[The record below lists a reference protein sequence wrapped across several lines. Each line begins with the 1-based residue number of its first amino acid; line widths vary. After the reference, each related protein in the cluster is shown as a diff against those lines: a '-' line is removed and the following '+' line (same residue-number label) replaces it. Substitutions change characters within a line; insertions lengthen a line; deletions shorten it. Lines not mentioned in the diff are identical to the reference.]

1 MVPGIVAVHQVSEDF
16 WISGLWFGVSS
27 EQIKERDMHG
37 VTSEQQ
43 LVDVVERHAQPL
55 GAAAANHDLLIE
67 AIRSQARG
75 KRFVLIGEASHG
87 TAEFYRIRADI
98 TRHLI
103 VEEGFDA
110 VAVEADWPD
119 AYRVND
125 FVSGRS
131 DDPDA
136 DAALS
141 GFQRFPTWMWRNT
154 EVLAFVEWLHGYNL
168 GSGPF
173 TKYNGQKKE
182 KVQRGEHEPV
192 GFYGLDLYSMTT
204 SMAAVLEYLDK
215 IDPEEASAARE
226 RYACFGQFINNP
238 QAYGYAIASGR
249 WDSCEQEVI
258 TQLIRL
264 QQKARVYIGR
274 DGPFAGSDYFSAQQ
288 NAELVKNAEE
298 YYRAM
303 FRGRPNTWNLR
314 DRHMFET
321 LEKLADHLETRLER
335 EPRLIVWAHN
345 SHLGNAAATDMGRR
359 GEINIGQLVTEKY
372 GRDGLR
378 VGFSTSRGT
387 VTAATDWDTP
397 AKTKTIRVPLPGS
410 YEELFSRLQKK
421 SFYLD
426 LTAENEA
433 VEMLKEE
440 RLQRAI
446 GVIYRP
452 ETERISHYFH
462 SSLPRQFDFMI
473 HIDETEAVTPLR
485 ARIHKRPGE
494 MDETFP
500 SGF

>member
-1 MVPGIVAVHQVSEDF
+1 MHNV
-16 WISGLWFGVSS
+16 ISG
-27 EQIKERDMHG
+27 
-37 VTSEQQ
+37 QQ
-43 LVDVVERHAQPL
+43 LIDVVEKYAQPL
-55 GAAAANHDLLIE
+55 GPAPDSHDLLIE
-67 AIRSQARG
+67 AVRGRARG

-87 TAEFYRIRADI
+87 TAEFYRIRAEI

-103 VEEGFDA
+103 VEEEFDA

-131 DDPDA
+131 NDRDA

-154 EVLAFVEWLHGYNL
+154 EVLAFIDWLHGFNL
-168 GSGPF
+168 GSHSF
-173 TKYNGQKKE
+173 TKYSGRKKE
-182 KVQRGEHEPV
+182 KIQRGEQEPV

-204 SMAAVLEYLDK
+204 SMSAVLEYLDK
-215 IDPEEASAARE
+215 IDPEEAFAARE
-226 RYACFGQFINNP
+226 RYACFGQFINDP

-249 WDSCEQEVI
+249 WDSCEEEVI
-258 TQLIRL
+258 EQLIRL
-264 QQKARVYIGR
+264 QQKARVYTSG
-274 DGPFAGSDYFSAQQ
+274 DGPFAGNDYFSAQQ

-321 LEKLADHLETRLER
+321 LEKLAAHLETRLER
-335 EPRLIVWAHN
+335 EPRLIIWAHN

-359 GEINIGQLVTEKY
+359 GEINIGQLITEKY
-372 GRDGLR
+372 GRTGLA

-397 AKTKTIRVPLPGS
+397 AKTKTIRAPLPGS
-410 YEELFSRLQKK
+410 YEELFSRLEKK

-433 VEMLKEE
+433 IDALREE

-462 SSLPRQFDFMI
+462 ASLPRQFDFMV
-473 HIDETEAVTPLR
+473 HIDETEAVIPLSGR
-485 ARIHKRPGE
+485 MHKRPGE
-494 MDETFP
+494 MDETYP
-500 SGF
+500 SGI